1 MNRFCKRFFGVLF
14 AVIVALMLLLTAGLA
29 RHLSTFDDA
38 GSYSCAD
45 SAAIVLTL
53 MCSELQ

>member
-1 MNRFCKRFFGVLF
+1 MNRFCKRFFLGLF

-29 RHLSTFDDA
+29 RHLNTLGDT
-38 GSYSCAD
+38 GSFTCTD

-53 MCSELQ
+53 MRAELH